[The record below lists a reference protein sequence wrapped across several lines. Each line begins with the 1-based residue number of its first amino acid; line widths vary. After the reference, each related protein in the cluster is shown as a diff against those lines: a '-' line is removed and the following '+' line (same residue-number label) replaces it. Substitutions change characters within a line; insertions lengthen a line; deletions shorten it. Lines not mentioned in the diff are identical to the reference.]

1 VRFGQEYKGG
11 YRIRSGDGGGF
22 ILSFSCQDVI
32 IALSCYIRLASLRLR
47 SGQAWVSGIAEIGGR
62 WCQMADKSQLGKLL
76 SKGKFA
82 EIESVFRKHFQLGL
96 ETTDIDGKE
105 IKKMCSGDCHP
116 FFCQVVRGSSK
127 GMRRCHKE
135 RRQSLKNAIETGQS
149 YISICHAGIVLVC
162 VPVMDKDKALG
173 GMFFGKCLW
182 EPATEI
188 IVEDVRQRL
197 RDVRIDRKKLT
208 AAIHQLPVIRG
219 RKIHKAAE
227 FLFDLLYEVGGFD
240 PRVIRWRRQR
250 SEQQSQ
256 IGEFI
261 QERKKLGADWQYPLE
276 SEQELL
282 GKVKIGDRT
291 GAKEILNSILG
302 TILFHNPGD
311 LGVLKARLLE
321 LLSIL
326 SRSAVEGGVNIDVML
341 EKNLAYVNK
350 VMEIDSQEDLCAWIS
365 TALNEFI
372 ELVYSSQDAKKVTQI
387 RPAINYIDANY
398 DKPISLAEV
407 AKASYLSVSRLAH
420 LFKEQMG
427 ITIIDYLTGVRIE
440 RAKQLL
446 LSTEQNCTEI
456 CFQVGYNNQSYFTR
470 TFKEQVGMTP
480 RQFRVRNL
488 RREKIAAPL

>member
-1 VRFGQEYKGG
+1 MG
-11 YRIRSGDGGGF
+11 
-22 ILSFSCQDVI
+22 
-32 IALSCYIRLASLRLR
+32 
-47 SGQAWVSGIAEIGGR
+47 
-62 WCQMADKSQLGKLL
+62 DKSQLTRLFAKE
-76 SKGKFA
+76 KFE
-82 EIESVFRKHFQLGL
+82 EIEGVFRKHFQLGL
-96 ETTDIDGKE
+96 ETTNISGKE
-105 IKKMCSGDCHP
+105 IKRMCSGDCHP
-116 FFCQVVRGSSK
+116 VFCQVVRSSTA
-127 GMRRCHKE
+127 GLRRCNRE
-135 RRQSLKNAIETGQS
+135 RRRSLKIAIETGQS
-149 YISICHAGIVLVC
+149 YISLCHAGIVLVC

-182 EPATEI
+182 EPVTPI
-188 IVEDVRQRL
+188 LVEDIERRL
-197 RDVRIDRKKLT
+197 NGIRTEARRLT
-208 AAIHQLPVIRG
+208 AAIRSLAVIQGRQIQRG
-219 RKIHKAAE
+219 AE
-227 FLFDLLYEVGGFD
+227 FLFDLLYEIGGFD

-261 QERKKLGADWQYPLE
+261 QERKKLGAEWEYPLE
-276 SEQELL
+276 SERELL

-326 SRSAVEGGVNIDVML
+326 SRSAVEGGVDVDVML
-341 EKNLAYVNK
+341 RKNLTFVNK
-350 VMEIDSQEDLCAWIS
+350 VMQINEQGDLCAWIS

-398 DKPISLAEV
+398 DKPIGLADI
-407 AKASYLSVSRLAH
+407 AKASYMSVSRLAH
-420 LFKEQMG
+420 VFKEQMG
-427 ITIIDYLTGVRIE
+427 ITLIDYLTSVRIG

-446 LSTEQNCTEI
+446 LATTQNCTEI

-470 TFKEQVGMTP
+470 TFKRLVGMTP
-480 RQFRVRNL
+480 RQFRAGNL
-488 RREKIAAPL
+488 RREKLSVPL